1 MFSIFLLICC
11 NLVLSTYGFQLH
23 NTKYYI
29 NRSSQLNMA
38 LDSFIISKLE
48 SIKRTFAA
56 LTERLSDPDVSN
68 DRKQMLTL
76 SRERASLEDTVEAFL
91 TWQSLEEERFVRVAY
106 L

>member
-1 MFSIFLLICC
+1 MISLFLFVCFNI
-11 NLVLSTYGFQLH
+11 VLSTYGFQLH
-23 NTKYYI
+23 NTKYNI

-91 TWQSLEEERFVRVAY
+91 TWQGLEEERLVCA
-106 L
+106 